1 MTISVFIEKLQNRLK
16 FKLVKY
22 IRNTPL
28 YPFIYRSYWH
38 FLFTSRKFKSGGF
51 SYYTAQPNK
60 GAGIGH
66 QMANWIAGYW
76 FAREFELKFAHIPFS
91 NEKWESF
98 LDFGKDEIL
107 MTDLLKKGY
116 KKVRLPLFDE
126 FNEAEVALNKK
137 IIASYSNRNV
147 IFIAEQ
153 DQFYRDQFGVMEAI
167 KEKFHNASAR
177 KNDKLIYN
185 KKSFNIAIHVRRG
198 DIVIGQK
205 NQNPNLLPRW
215 QGNDYFEK
223 VLSQVIKNVKTDKPI
238 AIYLFSQGEKKDF
251 PEFEKF
257 ENLHFCLDMNA
268 QHSFTHGKCRFVD
281 Y

>member
-1 MTISVFIEKLQNRLK
+1 M
-16 FKLVKY
+16 
-22 IRNTPL
+22 
-28 YPFIYRSYWH
+28 
-38 FLFTSRKFKSGGF
+38 
-51 SYYTAQPNK
+51 
-60 GAGIGH
+60 
-66 QMANWIAGYW
+66 
-76 FAREFELKFAHIPFS
+76 
-91 NEKWESF
+91 
-98 LDFGKDEIL
+98 
-107 MTDLLKKGY
+107 
-116 KKVRLPLFDE
+116 
-126 FNEAEVALNKK
+126 NKK

-238 AIYLFSQGEKKDF
+238 AIYLFSQGEKRIF
-251 PEFEKF
+251 L
-257 ENLHFCLDMNA
+257 NLKNLKTFI
-268 QHSFTHGKCRFVD
+268 FV
-281 Y
+281 

>member
-38 FLFTSRKFKSGGF
+38 FLFTSRNFKSEGF
-51 SYYTAQPNK
+51 CYYTAQPNK

-76 FAREFELKFAHIPFS
+76 FAQQFGLPFAHIPFS
-91 NEKWESF
+91 NEKWDTF
-98 LDFGKDEIL
+98 LGFGNGEIL
-107 MTDLLKKGY
+107 VAELLKKGY

-126 FNEAEVALNKK
+126 FNETEVALNKK

-153 DQFYRDQFGVMEAI
+153 DQFYRDQFGVMDDI
-167 KEKFHNASAR
+167 KKKFYAAAER
-177 KNDKLIYN
+177 KNDKLIYS
-185 KKSFNIAIHVRRG
+185 KDFFNIAIHVRRG
-198 DIVIGQK
+198 DIVIGQE
-205 NQNPNLLPRW
+205 NQNPNLLMRW

-223 VLSQVIKNVKTDKPI
+223 VLRKTVDYIKTNKPI
-238 AIYLFSQGEKKDF
+238 AIYLFSQGEIKDF
-251 PEFEKF
+251 PEFNE
-257 ENLHFCLDMNA
+257 LSLIHI
-268 QHSFTHGKCRFVD
+268 
-281 Y
+281 